1 MDGTQ
6 FSKHNKTIGLLNGDG
21 DGPGFFLQV
30 EGASIDKSA
39 LSIVASFVTGSGR
52 IVSVNRRRVE

>member
-6 FSKHNKTIGLLNGDG
+6 FSKHDKTIGLLNGDG
-21 DGPGFFLQV
+21 DGSGFFCRLK
-30 EGASIDKSA
+30 APRSAKIA
-39 LSIVASFVTGSGR
+39 LSIVASFVTGFGR